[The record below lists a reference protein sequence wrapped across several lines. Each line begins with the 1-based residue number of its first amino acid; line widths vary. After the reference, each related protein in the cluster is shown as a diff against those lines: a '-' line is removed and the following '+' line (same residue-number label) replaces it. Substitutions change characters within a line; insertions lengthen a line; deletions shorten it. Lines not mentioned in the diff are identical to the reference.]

1 VARRDVPLRR
11 GRTKTFFSPVLR
23 REEREQ
29 SQGRELPALGLGD
42 VVHAVHPHL
51 DHAAQQLV
59 HLRDRPR
66 EARWKGTEEEEGG
79 TDKVALKDR
88 VEKVGEEKKEK
99 ERVRVRRGR
108 RRSMNQEQNGTKING

>member
-1 VARRDVPLRR
+1 MARDK
-11 GRTKTFFSPVLR
+11 TWTNETFFSPVLR

-29 SQGRELPALGLGD
+29 GQGRELPALGLGD

-59 HLRDRPR
+59 HLRVRPR
-66 EARWKGTEEEEGG
+66 EARWKGREEEEEGV

-99 ERVRVRRGR
+99 EREGEGGGEGR
-108 RRSMNQEQNGTKING
+108 EGV